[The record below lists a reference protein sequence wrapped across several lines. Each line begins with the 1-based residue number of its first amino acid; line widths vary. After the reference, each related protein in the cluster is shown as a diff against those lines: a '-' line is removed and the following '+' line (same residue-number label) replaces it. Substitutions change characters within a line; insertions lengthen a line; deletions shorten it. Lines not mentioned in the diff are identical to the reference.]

1 MNARET
7 DLKVTDTLERQLI
20 EQEFAEISLGGIRQI
35 DTVILRLLA
44 VTSLLA
50 VALMLASTF
59 L

>member
-50 VALMLASTF
+50 VALMLAGTF

>member
-7 DLKVTDTLERQLI
+7 DLKVTDALERRLI
-20 EQEFAEISLGGIRQI
+20 QQEFAELSLGGTRQI

-44 VTSLLA
+44 VISVLA